1 MSDDRSKRGSQDR
14 NRINLSED
22 YEVQYWSEK
31 IGVRPERLREA
42 VKKVRKLGPSRR
54 GRTQARRVRKE
65 TEFGVRHLCP
75 RHERCQLLPMIVA
88 GTQVPDTEFR
98 V

>member
-31 IGVRPERLREA
+31 FGVRPERLREA
-42 VKKVRKLGPSRR
+42 VNSVRKLGPSRR

-65 TEFGVRHLCP
+65 
-75 RHERCQLLPMIVA
+75 VA
-88 GTQVPDTEFR
+88 VSRQFVTLQTGPNQSGISGKECSLGR
-98 V
+98 